1 MLFAVYLV
9 QALFYLANLIA
20 IIILLSHIRSRQTK
34 DQSMIIYQSIL
45 SLDAILS
52 LVNVFIVL
60 WKVYLCRKMGKISGN
75 IITQEEMEELK
86 EKEFERR
93 DTDYDY
99 RNEEEGTLRYQGMES
114 DRGSHSLCVSGLGI
128 WFGYIGYEHWAL
140 RL

>member
-9 QALFYLANLIA
+9 QALFYLANFIA
-20 IIILLSHIRSRQTK
+20 IIILLSHIRSKQTK

-75 IITQEEMEELK
+75 IITQEEMEEMK

-114 DRGSHSLCVSGLGI
+114 DRGSNGL
-128 WFGYIGYEHWAL
+128 
-140 RL
+140 